1 VDLDRSPIRNQRT
14 RRREALREIR
24 EELERVRRSE
34 ARVAE
39 ALGSLRAA
47 RHRVEELVRSIAVE
61 DDAVRDIVREEVAA
75 AVDGSTPADE
85 SRAPR
90 VRAGAGLPVG
100 SRTGLITVPEED
112 GDGTDDANDP
122 ARAVRVEDESSFG
135 LDKARAIRL
144 VAVAVASVL
153 VVAMV
158 GWLGVRAL
166 RDEPPTPAITLGGDT
181 SPATLSQGATADARE
196 VEEQSNSPSR
206 FFLMLPE
213 DASQRAAV
221 YDSLWDAR
229 SPLFE
234 PLLVHLERATSD
246 RAVNEALEAWR
257 AASLTPLQSDLLHS
271 ALVQYAL
278 TQETGAD
285 LTVDGQLLRN
295 PCRGTS
301 CSALLNF
308 WETRKDS
315 LGLPPVPEDAP
326 TDPAALRV
334 AENVLVLGA
343 LEEAHQRSTNGG

>member
-75 AVDGSTPADE
+75 AVDGSPADE
-85 SRAPR
+85 PRAPR

-100 SRTGLITVPEED
+100 SRSGLITLHEED
-112 GDGTDDANDP
+112 GDGTDDAHDP
-122 ARAVRVEDESSFG
+122 ARAVRAEDASTFG
-135 LDKARAIRL
+135 LDKERAFRL

-153 VVAMV
+153 VIALV

-166 RDEPPTPAITLGGDT
+166 REEPPTPALTLGGDT
-181 SPATLSQGATADARE
+181 SPATLSQGAAANAAE
-196 VEEQSNSPSR
+196 AEEQSKSPSR

-246 RAVNEALEAWR
+246 RAVNDALEAWR
-257 AASLTPLQSDLLHS
+257 AAALTPLQSDLLHS

-334 AENVLVLGA
+334 AENVLVLEA
-343 LEEAHQRSTNGG
+343 LEEAHQRSANGA

>member
-1 VDLDRSPIRNQRT
+1 VDPDRSPIRNQRS

-75 AVDGSTPADE
+75 AVDGSPADE
-85 SRAPR
+85 ARAT
-90 VRAGAGLPVG
+90 RARAAAGLPV
-100 SRTGLITVPEED
+100 STRSGLFTAAEAD
-112 GDGTDDANDP
+112 GDGTEDRNDDP
-122 ARAVRVEDESSFG
+122 ARAVRPEEEDAFG
-135 LDKARAIRL
+135 LDKDRAVRL

-153 VVAMV
+153 VVALV
-158 GWLGVRAL
+158 GWLGIRAL
-166 RDEPPTPAITLGGDT
+166 RDEPPAPALTLGGDT
-181 SPATLSQGATADARE
+181 SPATLSEAAAASE
-196 VEEQSNSPSR
+196 VEEQAQSPSR
-206 FFLMLPE
+206 FFLMLPD

-229 SPLFE
+229 SSLFE

-246 RAVNEALEAWR
+246 RAVNDALQAWR
-257 AASLTPLQSDLLHS
+257 AAALTPLQSDLLHS

-315 LGLPPVPEDAP
+315 LGLPPVPDDAP

-343 LEEAHQRSTNGG
+343 LEEAHQRSANGG